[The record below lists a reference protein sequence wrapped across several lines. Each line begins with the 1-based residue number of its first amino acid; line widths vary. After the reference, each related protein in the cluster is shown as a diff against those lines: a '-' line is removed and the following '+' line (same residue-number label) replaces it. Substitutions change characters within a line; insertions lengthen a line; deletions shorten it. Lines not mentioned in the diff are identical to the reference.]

1 MIPGTEFWSA
11 LAAIVL
17 IDLVLAGDNALVI
30 ALAARKLPKTLQ
42 RRAIAWGTVGAVVVR
57 SGLTVAVL
65 WVLQIP
71 GLMLA
76 GGALLVWIAWRLL
89 AGDEA
94 SRQHEL
100 APAMTFW
107 SAMRTIVIA
116 DAVMGLDNVL
126 AVGGAAVAAQNGAG
140 AAHGSVLLV
149 VLGLLISIP
158 IMVWGSTLILRWIE
172 RFPVLLYAGGGV
184 LAWTAVK
191 MMTGEPL
198 VNDALAG
205 RPLVTALL
213 YAAIVGGVPAAAWLR
228 NRRLE
233 PRKALKET

>member
-1 MIPGTEFWSA
+1 MIPGAEFWSA
-11 LAAIVL
+11 LAAIVV
-17 IDLVLAGDNALVI
+17 IDLVLAGDNAIVI
-30 ALAARKLPKTLQ
+30 ALAARNLPKGLQ
-42 RRAIAWGTVGAVVVR
+42 RRAIAWGTLGAVVVR

-65 WVLQIP
+65 WILQVP

-89 AGDEA
+89 TGDEA
-94 SRQHEL
+94 SRQHDV
-100 APAMTFW
+100 APAMSFW
-107 SAMRTIVIA
+107 SAMRTIVVA

-126 AVGGAAVAAQNGAG
+126 AVGGAAAG
-140 AAHGSVLLV
+140 AAHSSVLLV

-158 IMVWGSTLILRWIE
+158 IVVWGSTLILRWIE
-172 RFPVLLYAGGGV
+172 RFPSLLYLGGGV

-198 VNDALAG
+198 VKETLAG

-213 YAAIVGGVPAAAWLR
+213 YAVIVGGVTAASWLR
-228 NRRLE
+228 NRRT
-233 PRKALKET
+233 LKETTQ